1 MAIRQ
6 PCASGAGLVDISL
19 EGWTS
24 NGRQYQSVESA
35 VYIRR
40 QNPSGSYS
48 HDIDDCRYHSSP
60 YGLFVLVVGALFPDD
75 VCDKMILFG
84 GVCRNNTTVLIAIA
98 LMALAFHL
106 TIIFNAL
113 RLRNGDAHR

>member
-1 MAIRQ
+1 MVDSINRLSLRYISGVRTLRDLIVMILTIAAI
-6 PCASGAGLVDISL
+6 I
-19 EGWTS
+19 
-24 NGRQYQSVESA
+24 A
-35 VYIRR
+35 VLTA
-40 QNPSGSYS
+40 
-48 HDIDDCRYHSSP
+48 
-60 YGLFVLVVGALFPDD
+60 LFVLVLGALFPDD